1 MRPEAAGELQPAKEA
16 LAAAE
21 EILALTTR
29 AKVVAREAYIAAL
42 HARLVAHAEWLLA
55 QEPPAAP

>member
-1 MRPEAAGELQPAKEA
+1 LQPAKEA